1 MQVLKGRVYIE
12 LPYKRLQRQSKCK
25 IKIARVKSMTK
36 NTEKGKKMRQ
46 NQNKVSTEVEN
57 P

>member
-1 MQVLKGRVYIE
+1 MYIE